1 MKITTD
7 KLYHIANDY
16 IVQII
21 IPKMPNNYLKFG
33 LAFASNY
40 IGSNFINN
48 QLEKYKG
55 LIEKFG
61 IIDDNNCIDIDL
73 FKDNAL
79 KALKVCDGNK
89 FEIYGYN
96 VDEEDINSL
105 YSIAKNYA
113 NPTYSPLVQ
122 TNTYQSNSQQIA

>member
-7 KLYHIANDY
+7 KLYNIANDY

-40 IGSNFINN
+40 IGSNFINK
-48 QLEKYKG
+48 QLEKYKNI
-55 LIEKFG
+55 IENFG
-61 IIDDNNCIDIDL
+61 IIDNNCIDIDVL
-73 FKDNAL
+73 RDNAL

-96 VDEEDINSL
+96 VDEDDINSL
-105 YSIAKNYA
+105 YNIAKNYA
-113 NPTYSPLVQ
+113 NPTYSPLNQ
-122 TNTYQSNSQQIA
+122 TSYQNIVS

>member
-7 KLYHIANDY
+7 KLYNIANDY

-40 IGSNFINN
+40 IGSNFINK
-48 QLEKYKG
+48 QLEKYKNI
-55 LIEKFG
+55 IENFG
-61 IIDDNNCIDIDL
+61 IIDNNCIDIDVL
-73 FKDNAL
+73 KDNAL

-96 VDEEDINSL
+96 VDEDDINSL
-105 YSIAKNYA
+105 YNIAKNYA
-113 NPTYSPLVQ
+113 NPSYSPLNQ
-122 TNTYQSNSQQIA
+122 TSYQNIVS

>member
-7 KLYHIANDY
+7 KLYNIANDY

-40 IGSNFINN
+40 IGSNFINK
-48 QLEKYKG
+48 QLEKYKNI
-55 LIEKFG
+55 IENFG
-61 IIDDNNCIDIDL
+61 IIDNNCIDIDVL
-73 FKDNAL
+73 KDNAL

-96 VDEEDINSL
+96 VDEDDINSL
-105 YSIAKNYA
+105 YNIAKNYA
-113 NPTYSPLVQ
+113 NPTYSPLNQ
-122 TNTYQSNSQQIA
+122 TSYQNIVS